1 MSKKS
6 NKAIEANT
14 NTEAQ
19 VEATEVKK
27 TIPTVD
33 AMSELGYKTKS
44 AMIRYLDSEGFKRS
58 EIANHLNIR
67 YQHVRNVLTQPLK
80 KTAA

>member
-6 NKAIEANT
+6 NAKVIEAQA
-14 NTEAQ
+14 TEAQ
-19 VEATEVKK
+19 VETPETKK
-27 TIPTVD
+27 ALPTIE
-33 AMSELGYKTKS
+33 AMGEQGYKTKS
-44 AMIRYLDSEGFKRS
+44 AMIRYLDGEGFKKS
-58 EIANHLNIR
+58 EIAKHLNIR